1 MVNRKKRLQKGI
13 ASLEKQIKLHEDK
26 LKRAEKEDNIE
37 LAAYYKKEITAKTT
51 KFGEFWVQKTNRFS
65 WKKDK
70 EEKQRILDKG
80 G

>member
-37 LAAYYKKEITAKTT
+37 LAAYYKKEITAK
-51 KFGEFWVQKTNRFS
+51 
-65 WKKDK
+65 KKDK